1 LIVIDAS
8 ALLDLLL
15 RRRAAPE
22 IRARVVAGEVALHA
36 PHLVDTEV
44 LHALRRRVARGDLA
58 RRRAQEA
65 LDDLADL
72 PLVRHPHLPLSPRIW
87 ALRERLSAYDATYVA
102 LAEGLDAS
110 LLTSDRRFAR
120 GAAGIAPVLDV
131 SCG

>member
-1 LIVIDAS
+1 MIVIDAS

-22 IRARVVAGEVALHA
+22 IRARVAGEVALHA

-44 LHALRRRVARGDLA
+44 LHALRRRVARGELA

-72 PLVRHPHLPLSPRIW
+72 PLVRHPHLPLSPRVW
-87 ALRERLSAYDATYVA
+87 AMRERLSAYDATYVA

-120 GAAGIAPVLDV
+120 GAAGIAPLLDV
-131 SCG
+131 SR